1 MTNLLSA
8 EPINTPLPHAPTEP
22 SLTVIPSFA
31 SLPPTLHL
39 VLFPP
44 PPLPSAAAPVAVF
57 LRRPPR
63 RTTLRPE
70 GSRISFMGPGQPR
83 HSLGSVAV
91 IAPHLRIPEERGPQ
105 KTSLE
110 SKRNSERSSIGH
122 RYGPKASPAVIGPDR
137 ASSRSHRA
145 CKRVK
150 LDRKQRQATAW
161 QYAAGKE
168 TERAMVFLVLVNPA
182 R

>member
-1 MTNLLSA
+1 MLTAPLFQTIPRPLHMRLTLMYYYVQMTGGQGNNKGMDKVG
-8 EPINTPLPHAPTEP
+8 EQH
-22 SLTVIPSFA
+22 
-31 SLPPTLHL
+31 
-39 VLFPP
+39 
-44 PPLPSAAAPVAVF
+44 
-57 LRRPPR
+57 
-63 RTTLRPE
+63 LRPE
-70 GSRISFMGPGQPR
+70 GSRISFMVPGQPR

-110 SKRNSERSSIGH
+110 SERNSERGSIGH
-122 RYGPKASPAVIGPDR
+122 RYGPKAYPAVIGPDR
-137 ASSRSHRA
+137 ASLRSHRA